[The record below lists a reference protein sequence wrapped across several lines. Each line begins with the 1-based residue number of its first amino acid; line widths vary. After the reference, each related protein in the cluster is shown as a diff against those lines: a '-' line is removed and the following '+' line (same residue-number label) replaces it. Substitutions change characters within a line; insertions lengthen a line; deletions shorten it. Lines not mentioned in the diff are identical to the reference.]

1 MSSGASSTQP
11 QDMPAWEELKQDMA
25 AREEA
30 AEAEAVA
37 EEVEEEKTTA
47 LANLLLALCF
57 LLLGLSTFLVSYVVA
72 DALRKRRERAE
83 VAAFKQRFAP
93 LMKEAPAEV

>member
-1 MSSGASSTQP
+1 MQSLPFDLVTGLGFGAFLLLLLALPLAFWAVSSQ
-11 QDMPAWEELKQDMA
+11 
-25 AREEA
+25 ARTGI
-30 AEAEAVA
+30 VQLL
-37 EEVEEEKTTA
+37 VA

-57 LLLGLSTFLVSYVVA
+57 LLLGLSTFVFSYVVA
-72 DALRKRRERAE
+72 HALRKRRERAE